1 MRKFNL
7 YIDGVQYKLNGEDG
21 IWFTNP
27 EGLGMDLSP
36 PTVNLRNGFFNKTD
50 IDNIPQHTI
59 NGELV
64 FKPRLIGTPAV
75 WLSAADVYKG
85 FAWSLNANASLEFGY
100 TPDTS
105 AAPTEYRTR
114 VSLDYITKG
123 DGNGRWI
130 YCPVGFTVL
139 SPWYTTETI
148 NLPLY
153 TDEDNT
159 NLYVADYTV
168 VANAGA
174 AFILTATG
182 GGTPLAVS
190 VGEKNTGNLYGMFN
204 LEPAQQ
210 ISNTGTFVFSNI
222 PADSYATYTYTSGG
236 NTYEFDLVNRAA
248 LNDVDMFGRMQPG
261 KTNQI
266 LVLYTQGITKPT
278 SISATIY
285 NFYWSV

>member
-27 EGLGMDLSP
+27 EGLGMDFP
-36 PTVNLRNGFFNKTD
+36 PSTVNLRNGFFNKTD

-59 NGELV
+59 NGEFV
-64 FKPRLIGTPAV
+64 FKPMLIGTPAV
-75 WLSAADVYKG
+75 WLSAADVYK
-85 FAWSLNANASLEFGY
+85 FFVWSLNTNTSLELGY

-105 AAPTEYRTR
+105 AAPTEYRVR
-114 VSLDYITKG
+114 VSLDYISKG

-139 SPWYTTETI
+139 SPWYTTTTI
-148 NLPLY
+148 DLPLH
-153 TDEDNT
+153 TDGDDT
-159 NLYVADYTV
+159 NLYLADYTV

-174 AFILTATG
+174 AFVLTATG
-182 GGTPLAVS
+182 GGTPLTVS
-190 VGEKNTGNLYGMFN
+190 VGEKNTDNLFGAFI
-204 LEPAQQ
+204 LEISQQ
-210 ISNTGTFVFSNI
+210 ISAEGTFVFSNL
-222 PADSYATYTYTSGG
+222 PNDSYATYTYTYSG
-236 NTYEFDLVNRAA
+236 NTHEFDLVNRAA
-248 LNDVDMFGRMQPG
+248 LSDTDMFGRMQPG

-278 SISATIY
+278 SISATVY

>member
-36 PTVNLRNGFFNKTD
+36 STVNLRNGFFNKTD

-59 NGELV
+59 NGEFV
-64 FKPRLIGTPAV
+64 FKPMLIGTPAV

-85 FAWSLNANASLEFGY
+85 FVWSLNTNTSLELGY

-105 AAPTEYRTR
+105 FASTEYRIR
-114 VSLDYITKG
+114 VSLDYISKG

-139 SPWYTTETI
+139 SPWYKVETI

-153 TDEDNT
+153 ADEDDT
-159 NLYVADYTV
+159 NLYVAEYNV
-168 VANAGA
+168 VSNAGA
-174 AFILTATG
+174 AFVLTATG
-182 GGTPLAVS
+182 GGTPLTVS
-190 VGEKNTGNLYGMFN
+190 VIEKGSGDVFGMFI

-210 ISNTGTFVFSNI
+210 ISANGTFVFSNI
-222 PADSYATYTYTSGG
+222 PADSYATYTYTYSG
-236 NTYEFDLVNRAA
+236 NTHEFDLVNRAG
-248 LNDVDMFGRMQPG
+248 LNDYDMFGRMQPG

-266 LVLYTQGITKPT
+266 LILYTQGITKPT